1 MGWLARLFGFGKK
14 KDKRKRLAEK
24 RVSDIPDDDGQEQFL
39 KEDLSVPDRVIAM
52 KIKPGAAREAIK
64 KRDAAAEKERAKEN
78 DAKKNTAEPEKH
90 SAPELKV
97 SSPATKP
104 LESATKPAVEP
115 KPTVK
120 PAEAKPVVNAVKP
133 AAEPKPVVKPAEAKP
148 VVNAVKPTAEQK
160 PAVKPA
166 EAKPVVNAVKP
177 AAEAKPAVKPAE
189 AKPVVNAAKPAAEA
203 KPVVKPA
210 EVKPAVNAV
219 KPAAEQKPV
228 VKPAEVKP
236 VVNAVKPAAEQKP
249 AVKPAEAKPVVN
261 AVKPAAEAKPAVNAV
276 KPAAEAKPAVNA
288 VKPAEVKPEEQKEP
302 EVIEA
307 NETVKVIESKSGKS
321 GKFDIKKSKDGRY
334 VFNLYASNHVI
345 VATSQVYTS
354 SQSAVNGIR
363 SIIANARRA
372 NLEDQTLKSYTA
384 MPYPKWE
391 MYIDK
396 GGQYR
401 FRLNAPNG
409 SCIVHSQGY
418 TTKSACKKGIDSII
432 RIAEDSEIDKSY
444 LIK

>member
-219 KPAAEQKPV
+219 KPAAEQKP
-228 VKPAEVKP
+228 
-236 VVNAVKPAAEQKP
+236 